1 MERGLYFFRFISM
14 TISQIDNYNISDQF
28 ISDQLWDFQLWYAL
42 ILTSAFDSVVSVL
55 GINKKIRS
63 ITTNT
68 QDNVINHSWQV
79 KKDAIYI
86 NTKLQ
91 NICKISINKDLNQFW
106 NNIQN
111 VNLIIPDQNWSN
123 NYSDE
128 SRNSFVS
135 FMLSKLN

>member
-14 TISQIDNYNISDQF
+14 TISQIANYNIISDQF
-28 ISDQLWDFQLWYAL
+28 ISDQLCDFQLWYAL

-86 NTKLQ
+86 NTKLE

-135 FMLSKLN
+135 FMLPN